1 MVVQPPIIF
10 GEASQGGTNFDTDYM
25 IGLAFAA
32 VFLASGI
39 NTARFQYTLDTMYT
53 RASQSFRDF
62 PATFF
67 WVGFYHTIT
76 TRPHLGHLE
85 VV

>member
-39 NTARFQYTLDTMYT
+39 NTAIFQYTFDTMNT
-53 RASQSFRDF
+53 RKYIDCL
-62 PATFF
+62 T
-67 WVGFYHTIT
+67 GY
-76 TRPHLGHLE
+76 
-85 VV
+85 

>member
-39 NTARFQYTLDTMYT
+39 KHSHISIYF
-53 RASQSFRDF
+53 
-62 PATFF
+62 
-67 WVGFYHTIT
+67 
-76 TRPHLGHLE
+76 GHYE
-85 VV
+85 Y